1 MSRPHDWHVLDLPDD
16 PTPGEPYSIR
26 ALARSAGTVADD
38 AQQAHSAVRALAGDG
53 AVLSWIGAAGEVFRG
68 ALHDFPSQL
77 DKLHHSYEQA
87 AGALSRWA
95 GLLEDAQHQA
105 DRALAQGRQ
114 ARAEIDALTAQLSAA
129 RADASR
135 AATTSRRLS
144 DVPAGGPP
152 PDPAQVRAA
161 TAAASAAGSRVAG
174 LDSALS
180 DAHARLHAAT
190 RLAQQARELRKDG
203 ARRTRHELDDASD
216 AGIQPKSRWQKF
228 KDAVAKAWHITVQIA
243 TVVAIVVAVVALFV
257 GGPIVWGI
265 LLAASAVL
273 LADSLLTYA
282 NGEGSLWDVGLAAL
296 GVIPGGKLLTGLGK
310 IIGTVK
316 AGEHVLAAG
325 ARGLTAARAALRG
338 AATGLRSGAGRV
350 LTVGARAGSADAAA
364 AARLTGAQ
372 RAAVDAFLA
381 KAAGVEERLTGTMHR
396 ITDSLP
402 GTRLAGLEFRL
413 KGGDSLAR
421 KVVTEMDR
429 DPLLS
434 AERALS
440 GVNDAVRYTV
450 VVDDVH
456 YARDASAALQHLR
469 DEGFELVKAPK
480 NGWGS
485 DGYQGL
491 NSTWRDPHTG
501 QTFEVQAHTPSS
513 LAAKEHA
520 HQLYEEQRVLAPSDP
535 RFAELEAQMSKIF
548 GDVPRPPGASG
559 VHVPPRP
566 QGVSP

>member
-1 MSRPHDWHVLDLPDD
+1 MSRPHDWHVLDLPGD

-77 DKLHHSYEQA
+77 DKLHRSYEQA

-273 LADSLLTYA
+273 LADSLLKYA

-325 ARGLTAARAALRG
+325 ARGLARGRTVLQGMTRAVRNTANRFTPRFVYNGKFAPPRA
-338 AATGLRSGAGRV
+338 GAGPQHYDPVYRPGPLHDPQGGYVGRQGGTFRGGAYTGEV
-350 LTVGARAGSADAAA
+350 LEEPMVVHRYYGGPARENGSFWTPGHPAGPGQAQYGNAIKPEWNDLTEVSVQTVPRGTTIYRGPAAPQT
-364 AARLTGAQ
+364 LGPE
-372 RAAVDAFLA
+372 VP
-381 KAAGVEERLTGTMHR
+381 H
-396 ITDSLP
+396 LP
-402 GTRLAGLEFRL
+402 GQHPPYRGPGELL
-413 KGGDSLAR
+413 GGDDQIFL
-421 KVVTEMDR
+421 
-429 DPLLS
+429 P
-434 AERALS
+434 
-440 GVNDAVRYTV
+440 
-450 VVDDVH
+450 
-456 YARDASAALQHLR
+456 
-469 DEGFELVKAPK
+469 ELPK
-480 NGWGS
+480 SWG
-485 DGYQGL
+485 L
-491 NSTWRDPHTG
+491 
-501 QTFEVQAHTPSS
+501 
-513 LAAKEHA
+513 
-520 HQLYEEQRVLAPSDP
+520 
-535 RFAELEAQMSKIF
+535 
-548 GDVPRPPGASG
+548 PGHG
-559 VHVPPRP
+559 
-566 QGVSP
+566 